1 MPDTAPA
8 TLQGTAP
15 EPLAA
20 DQARTAPP
28 GLDQAAAA
36 RLAELVLAALHR
48 PYPSKIAHVLHD
60 DADALPPRQ
69 LTPIFYGSFDWH
81 SAVHG
86 HWSLA
91 RLLRMFPAAPWAE
104 AVERALALGFTREQA
119 AGEQAYLERHTGFE
133 MPYGVAWLLLLAA
146 ELQAFPRWRE
156 VLAPLVRLARDRFA
170 AWIARLPLPIRS
182 GEHTQSAFAM
192 GLALDYAVA
201 IGDEALAAAVAQRA
215 RDFYAGDCDAPVAY
229 EPSAY
234 DFLSPSLAEADL
246 MRRVMPATELA
257 SWLAGF
263 LPGFPFTPVRCV
275 DRADGKLSHF
285 DGLNLSRAWMLRKLG
300 QRELA
305 EAHAA
310 AGLAGVRGEHYAG
323 AHWLG
328 TYALYWLT
336 D

>member
-1 MPDTAPA
+1 MT
-8 TLQGTAP
+8 TP
-15 EPLAA
+15 ELPQAWVEAA
-20 DQARTAPP
+20 RAAPP
-28 GLDQAAAA
+28 GLDQDTAA
-36 RLAELVLAALHR
+36 RLAALVLAALHR

-60 DADALPPRQ
+60 DGDALPPRR
-69 LTPIFYGSFDWH
+69 LTPMFYGSFDWH

-86 HWSLA
+86 HWALA
-91 RLLRMFPAAPWAE
+91 RLLHEFPSASFAGPI
-104 AVERALALGFTREQA
+104 ERALLQSLTPEQV
-119 AGEQAYLERHTGFE
+119 AGELAYLERQPGFE
-133 MPYGVAWLLLLAA
+133 MPYGIAWLLLLAA
-146 ELQAFPRWRE
+146 ELEAFPLWLQ

-192 GLALDYAVA
+192 GLALDFARKA
-201 IGDEALAAAVAQRA
+201 GDQALAATIAQRA
-215 RDFYAGDCDAPVAY
+215 RDFYADDVAAPVAY

-246 MRRVMPATELA
+246 MRRVLPRAELA

-263 LPGFPFTPVRCV
+263 LPAFPFTPVPCV
-275 DRADGKLSHF
+275 DRADGKLSHI

-305 EAHAA
+305 DAHAD
-310 AGLAGVRGEHYAG
+310 AGLAGVTGEHYAG

-328 TYALYWLT
+328 TFAVYWLT